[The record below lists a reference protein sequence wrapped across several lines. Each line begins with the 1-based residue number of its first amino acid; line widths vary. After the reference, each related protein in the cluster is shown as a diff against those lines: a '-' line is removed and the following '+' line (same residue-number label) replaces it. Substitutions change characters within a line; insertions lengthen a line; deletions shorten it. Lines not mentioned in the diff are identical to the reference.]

1 MENRHPMYVIYIKVD
16 PEIIDVNIHPT
27 KIEVKFER
35 GNIWLTQDQIA
46 LLFGTK
52 RPAITKHV
60 NNIFKDGELKEKSV
74 SSILEHTARDGKTYK
89 TKFYALDTIISVG
102 YRVNSKKATDFR
114 VWATHKLKNFLIRG
128 FAIDE
133 KRLLETENKFKELQ
147 NAVDFLKQKSK
158 HELLAGQEKEILGLL
173 ADYSKTLTL
182 LEQYDKEE
190 VNLHKEGKGKF
201 ILDHEIVKNVI
212 LEVKKELVN
221 KKEASE
227 FFGQENG
234 EKLKGLMG
242 AIYQTFEK
250 KELYPSIEEKA
261 AHLLY
266 FIIKDHP
273 FIDGNKRTASF
284 LFVYFLDKNK
294 YLYRETGEKKIND
307 NALTA
312 LALLIAVS
320 DPREKDK
327 LIKIVT
333 NLLK

>member
-1 MENRHPMYVIYIKVD
+1 MKKIEPKKGEIVIYKS
-16 PEIIDVNIHPT
+16 PEGP

-266 FIIKDHP
+266 FIIKDQP

>member
-1 MENRHPMYVIYIKVD
+1 MKKIEPKKGEIVIYKS
-16 PEIIDVNIHPT
+16 PEGP

>member
-1 MENRHPMYVIYIKVD
+1 MKKIEPKKGEIVTYKS
-16 PEIIDVNIHPT
+16 PEGP

>member
-1 MENRHPMYVIYIKVD
+1 MKKIEPKKGEIVIYKS
-16 PEIIDVNIHPT
+16 PEGP

-266 FIIKDHP
+266 FIIKDQP

-312 LALLIAVS
+312 LALLIAIS
-320 DPREKDK
+320 DPKEKDK
-327 LIKIVT
+327 LIKIIT
-333 NLLK
+333 NLIK

>member
-1 MENRHPMYVIYIKVD
+1 MKKIEPKKGEIVIYKS
-16 PEIIDVNIHPT
+16 PEGP

-74 SSILEHTARDGKTYK
+74 SSILEHTARDGK

>member
-1 MENRHPMYVIYIKVD
+1 MKKIEPKKGEIVIYKS
-16 PEIIDVNIHPT
+16 PEGP

-74 SSILEHTARDGKTYK
+74 SSILEHTARDGKSYK